1 MRRVYH
7 VSICMAYM
15 VSRRNLL
22 VTAASVAAALLS
34 GGAAAASLPMLT
46 VGAVQFGTL
55 HWLLDVIKDR
65 KFDAEEGFELSPR
78 IVASTG
84 AASIALL
91 GHEADI
97 IATDWFW
104 VMRQRHL
111 GGDYL
116 FMPFSSAVGGLIVPA
131 DSPVKSIADLK
142 GKKIGIAGGPIDKSW
157 LLLRAYG
164 IRHGAGD
171 LAATATPVFAAPPL
185 LNEEAAAG
193 RLDAILNFWPFAVRL
208 EAAGYRQIISVSEM
222 MRALGIETRVP
233 LLGFVFPASLAASH
247 VQAFS
252 RAVQKGQSILAQSDQ
267 EWERIRP
274 LMNARGDLEFSML
287 RAQYREG
294 LLTSWNTHDREA
306 ARKLFEIVRETGGE
320 DVTGVDVTF
329 DPGAFWDG
337 AVF

>member
-1 MRRVYH
+1 
-7 VSICMAYM
+7 MAYM
-15 VSRRNLL
+15 VSRRHLL
-22 VTAASVAAALLS
+22 VTAASAAAALWS
-34 GGAAAASLPMLT
+34 GGAAAVSRPVLT
-46 VGAVQFGTL
+46 VGAVQFGSL

-65 KFDAEEGFELSPR
+65 KFDAQEGFELSPR
-78 IVASTG
+78 MAATTG
-84 AASIALL
+84 AATIALL

-104 VMRQRHL
+104 VMRQRRL

-116 FMPFSSAVGGLIVPA
+116 FMPFSAALGGLIVPA
-131 DSPVKSIADLK
+131 DSPIKSVADLK
-142 GKKIGIAGGPIDKSW
+142 GKKIGVAGGPIDKSW

-164 IRHGAGD
+164 MRHGAGD

-185 LNEEAAAG
+185 LNAEAAAG

-208 EAAGYRQIISVSEM
+208 EAAGYRQMISVSEM
-222 MRALGIETRVP
+222 MHALGIESRVP
-233 LLGFVFPASLAASH
+233 LVGFVFPANLSAAK

-252 RAVQKGQSILAQSDQ
+252 RAVQKGQAILAKSDE

-274 LMNARGDLEFSML
+274 LMNAGSDVEFRML
-287 RAQYREG
+287 RARYREG
-294 LLTSWNTHDREA
+294 LLTSWDPDDREA

-320 DVTGVDVTF
+320 DVTGAGVTF